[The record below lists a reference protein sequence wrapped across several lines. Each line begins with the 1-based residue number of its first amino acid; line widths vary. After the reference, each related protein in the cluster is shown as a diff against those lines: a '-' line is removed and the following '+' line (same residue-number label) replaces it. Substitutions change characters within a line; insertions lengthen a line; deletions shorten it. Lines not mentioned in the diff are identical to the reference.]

1 MRPLSREEVAD
12 ILEKLR
18 DKFDSRPDQVQ
29 KRAADEAQ
37 WKGLLTK
44 KNSGMSSLKQRAK
57 ARFNAMTERLLTD

>member
-12 ILEKLR
+12 IVGKLR
-18 DKFDSRPDQVQ
+18 DKFDSRQDQVQ

-44 KNSGMSSLKQRAK
+44 KEEFRHEQPQA
-57 ARFNAMTERLLTD
+57 ARQSPVQCDD